1 MNIIAQVDR
10 LRSRQWVVIRRKDSD
25 DHQEDMIGELWKRAK
40 PKARWMGPYRIVETE
55 LPLLVVEIEGRR
67 EMLHAEDYDFSVV
80 SQKLARAL
88 YADLWGPSDRIETA
102 AEASRAAAWRPFA
115 KKRRKRKEPVSE
127 QTCPTCQYPRRKRK
141 LLKIEGVL
149 REVWFCPECGKGGQT
164 VGPM

>member
-1 MNIIAQVDR
+1 MNIVAQVDR
-10 LRSRQWVVIRRKDSD
+10 LRAKQWIVIRRKDSD

-40 PKARWMGPYRIVETE
+40 PKVRWMGPYRIVETE

-67 EMLHAEDYDFSVV
+67 EMLHADDYDFSIV

-88 YADLWGPSDRIETA
+88 YADLWGGNDRAVVMANGNTINF
-102 AEASRAAAWRPFA
+102 S

-127 QTCPTCQYPRRKRK
+127 QTCPTCQFPRRKRK